1 MKIRPLGAG
10 LFVVGRWTNGRTNMT
25 NLTVAFL
32 SFEYVRGKKLLL
44 IFLWVHTDSAN
55 APARLRSRKL
65 ASKRRKSQSHFNWP
79 SRV

>member
-10 LFVVGRWTNGRTNMT
+10 LFVVGRRTNGRTNMT

-32 SFEYVRGKKLLL
+32 SFEYVRWRKLWL
-44 IFLWVHTDSAN
+44 IFFSVHSNSAN
-55 APARLRSRKL
+55 ALARLRSRKL
-65 ASKRRKSQSHFNWP
+65 ASKRRQSQSHFNGP